1 MTINLSKVPVEQRLV
16 LSDDPIHAG
25 RTASILI
32 SGRVLPAVLT
42 RLAKAEMFFAVTP
55 YKGRMFTIA
64 CKFNQADK
72 LVEIVS
78 QAERHK

>member
-1 MTINLSKVPVEQRLV
+1 MSINLSKVPVEQRLV

-25 RTASILI
+25 RTANILI
-32 SGRVLPAVLT
+32 SGRVLPAILAK
-42 RLAKAEMFFAVTP
+42 LAKAKMFFAVTP

-64 CKFNQADK
+64 CKVNQAET

-78 QAERHK
+78 RAEHHK

>member
-1 MTINLSKVPVEQRLV
+1 MSTDLSKVPIENRIV

-32 SGRVLPAVLT
+32 SGRTLSEALA
-42 RLAKAEMFFAVTP
+42 RLAKANMFFAVTP

-64 CKFNQADK
+64 CKINDADK
-72 LVEIVS
+72 LVEVIEK
-78 QAERHK
+78 AEKHK

>member
-1 MTINLSKVPVEQRLV
+1 MSIDLSKVPVEQRLV

-25 RTASILI
+25 RTARILI
-32 SGRVLPAVLT
+32 SGRVLPAVLAK
-42 RLAKAEMFFAVTP
+42 LAKANLFFAVTP
-55 YKGRMFTIA
+55 YKGRMFTVA
-64 CKFNQADK
+64 CKFNQTDK

>member
-1 MTINLSKVPVEQRLV
+1 MTIDLSKVPVEQRLV

-25 RTASILI
+25 RTVSILI
-32 SGRVLPAVLT
+32 SGRVLPTVLT

-72 LVEIVS
+72 LVEIIS

>member
-1 MTINLSKVPVEQRLV
+1 MSINLSKVPVEQRVV

-32 SGRVLPAVLT
+32 SGHSLPALLAK
-42 RLAKAEMFFAVTP
+42 LAKANMFFAVTP

>member
-1 MTINLSKVPVEQRLV
+1 MAIDLSKVPVEQRIV
-16 LSDDPIHAG
+16 LSDEPLQAG

-32 SGRVLPAVLT
+32 SGRVLPDV
-42 RLAKAEMFFAVTP
+42 LAKLARAKMFFAVTP
-55 YKGRMFTIA
+55 YKGRMFTVA

>member
-1 MTINLSKVPVEQRLV
+1 MAIDLSKVPVEQRIV
-16 LSDDPIHAG
+16 LSDEPIQAG

-32 SGRVLPAVLT
+32 SGRVLPAILSK
-42 RLAKAEMFFAVTP
+42 LARAEMFFAVTP
-55 YKGRMFTIA
+55 YKGRMFTVA

-72 LVEIVS
+72 LVEIVT

>member
-1 MTINLSKVPVEQRLV
+1 MSIDLSKVPVEKRVV
-16 LSDDPIHAG
+16 LSDDPVHVG

-32 SGRVLPAVLT
+32 SGRVLPAILT
-42 RLAKAEMFFAVTP
+42 RLAKENLFFAVTP

-64 CKFNQADK
+64 CAFHHADL

-78 QAERHK
+78 QVEKRK

>member
-1 MTINLSKVPVEQRLV
+1 MSTDLSKVPIENRIV

-32 SGRVLPAVLT
+32 SGRILPDALA
-42 RLAKAEMFFAVTP
+42 RLAKANMFFAVTP

-64 CKFNQADK
+64 CKINDADK
-72 LVEIVS
+72 LVEVIEKV
-78 QAERHK
+78 EKHK

>member
-1 MTINLSKVPVEQRLV
+1 MSTDLSKVPIENRIV

-32 SGRVLPAVLT
+32 SGRILPEALAS
-42 RLAKAEMFFAVTP
+42 LAKANMFFAVTP

-64 CKFNQADK
+64 CKINDADK
-72 LVEIVS
+72 LVEVIEK
-78 QAERHK
+78 AEKQK

>member
-1 MTINLSKVPVEQRLV
+1 MTIDLSKVPVEQRLV

-42 RLAKAEMFFAVTP
+42 RLTKAEMFFAVTP

>member
-1 MTINLSKVPVEQRLV
+1 MTIDLSKVPVEQRLV

-32 SGRVLPAVLT
+32 SGRDLPAVLT
-42 RLAKAEMFFAVTP
+42 RLAKADMFFAVTP

>member
-1 MTINLSKVPVEQRLV
+1 MAIDLSKVPVEQRIV
-16 LSDDPIHAG
+16 LSDDPLQAG

-32 SGRVLPAVLT
+32 SGRVLPAI
-42 RLAKAEMFFAVTP
+42 LAKLARAEMFFAVTP
-55 YKGRMFTIA
+55 YKGHMFTVA